1 MSTTTVKVFQ
11 ETISVS
17 KSFDVSEGWEATED
31 ANFKTVTFTGSKF
44 NKFKFTAKV
53 DENSTERLIYSSK
66 DRTLVLECEEEERF
80 LELRENIL
88 FALLNF

>member
-17 KSFDVSEGWEATED
+17 KSFDVSEGWESTED

-44 NKFKFTAKV
+44 NQFKFTVKI
-53 DENSTERLIYSSK
+53 DEDSTERLIYSSK
-66 DRTLVLECEEEERF
+66 DRSLVLECEEEERF

-88 FALLNF
+88 FTLLNF

>member
-17 KSFDVSEGWEATED
+17 KSFDVSEGWESTED

-44 NKFKFTAKV
+44 NQFKFTVKV
-53 DENSTERLIYSSK
+53 DEDSTERLIYSSK
-66 DRTLVLECEEEERF
+66 DRSLVLECEEEERF

-88 FALLNF
+88 FTLLNF

>member
-31 ANFKTVTFTGSKF
+31 ANFKTVTFTGSKV

>member
-1 MSTTTVKVFQ
+1 
-11 ETISVS
+11 
-17 KSFDVSEGWEATED
+17 
-31 ANFKTVTFTGSKF
+31 
-44 NKFKFTAKV
+44 
-53 DENSTERLIYSSK
+53 LIYSSK